1 MNQKT
6 SKNVLILTF
15 ILLFLIFMLIYM
27 QVISVEHFS
36 KNLESFKSPMNSVG
50 PTDNFIM
57 VHDTALDAYD
67 VTNPVLTPDDV
78 IYQTTKYQALME
90 NGWFNDFGNYT
101 PTHAREVAQA
111 PSGSDVISNGSCRPS
126 KNNPNFCTTCCTENN
141 TCNTYCTGLLNV
153 PANSP
158 VPARAPGAASP
169 APGAPAPAPT
179 QVRSITFPCTV
190 LVAYSNYK
198 DKNSGLDPF
207 INKIISVRAYDSYFA
222 AYPLK
227 DETGN
232 AMYFPGA
239 DGMYS
244 LWALSTKNNTIICG
258 WHQYEWEKAPVNSY
272 PNNLVLYVKNVISS

>member
-1 MNQKT
+1 MNHKT
-6 SKNVLILTF
+6 GKNVLILTI
-15 ILLFLIFMLIYM
+15 ILLFLIFVLIYM
-27 QVISVEHFS
+27 QVISIEHFS

-57 VHDTALDAYD
+57 VRDTVLDAYD
-67 VTNPVLTPDDV
+67 ITNPVLTPDDV

-101 PTHAREVAQA
+101 PTHAPA

-158 VPARAPGAASP
+158 VS
-169 APGAPAPAPT
+169 APAPAPT
-179 QVRSITFPCTV
+179 QVRTITFPCTV

-198 DKNSGLDPF
+198 DKGTGLDPF
-207 INKIISVRAYDSYFA
+207 INKIVSVRAYDSYFA
-222 AYPLK
+222 SYPLT

-244 LWALSTKNNTIICG
+244 LWALSSQNNTIICG

>member
-6 SKNVLILTF
+6 GKNVLILTI
-15 ILLFLIFMLIYM
+15 ILLFLIFVLIYM
-27 QVISVEHFS
+27 QVISIEHSS
-36 KNLESFKSPMNSVG
+36 KNLEPFKSPMNSVG

-57 VHDTALDAYD
+57 VRNTVLDAYD
-67 VTNPVLTPDDV
+67 ITNPVLTPDDV
-78 IYQTTKYQALME
+78 IYQTTEYQALME

-101 PTHAREVAQA
+101 PTHAPT
-111 PSGSDVISNGSCRPS
+111 PSSSDVISNGSCRPS
-126 KNNPNFCTTCCTENN
+126 EINPNFCTTCCTENN

-158 VPARAPGAASP
+158 
-169 APGAPAPAPT
+169 APAPAPAPA
-179 QVRSITFPCTV
+179 QVRTITFPCTV

-198 DKNSGLDPF
+198 DPNSGLDPF
-207 INKIISVRAYDSYFA
+207 INKIVSVRAYDSYFA
-222 AYPLK
+222 SYPLT

-244 LWALSTKNNTIICG
+244 LWALSTQNNTIICG
-258 WHQYEWEKAPVNSY
+258 WHQYEWEKAPTNSY
-272 PNNLVLYVKNVISS
+272 PNNLVIYVKNVISS

>member
-6 SKNVLILTF
+6 GKNVLILII
-15 ILLFLIFMLIYM
+15 ILLFLIFVLIYM
-27 QVISVEHFS
+27 QVISIEHSS

-57 VHDTALDAYD
+57 VRNTVLDAYD
-67 VTNPVLTPDDV
+67 ITNPVLTPDDV
-78 IYQTTKYQALME
+78 IYQTTEYQALME

-101 PTHAREVAQA
+101 PTHAPA
-111 PSGSDVISNGSCRPS
+111 PS
-126 KNNPNFCTTCCTENN
+126 
-141 TCNTYCTGLLNV
+141 GLLNV
-153 PANSP
+153 PANS
-158 VPARAPGAASP
+158 
-169 APGAPAPAPT
+169 PAPAPT

-198 DKNSGLDPF
+198 DKGTGLDPF

-222 AYPLK
+222 SYPLT

-244 LWALSTKNNTIICG
+244 LWALSTQNNTIICG
-258 WHQYEWEKAPVNSY
+258 WHQYEWEKAPTNSY
-272 PNNLVLYVKNVISS
+272 PNNLVIYVKNVISS

>member
-6 SKNVLILTF
+6 GKNVLILTI
-15 ILLFLIFMLIYM
+15 ILLFLIFVLIYM
-27 QVISVEHFS
+27 QVISIEHSS
-36 KNLESFKSPMNSVG
+36 KNLEPFKSPMNSVG

-57 VHDTALDAYD
+57 VRNTVLDAYD
-67 VTNPVLTPDDV
+67 ITNPVLTPDDV
-78 IYQTTKYQALME
+78 IYQTTEYQALME

-101 PTHAREVAQA
+101 PTHAPA
-111 PSGSDVISNGSCRPS
+111 PS
-126 KNNPNFCTTCCTENN
+126 
-141 TCNTYCTGLLNV
+141 GLLNV

-158 VPARAPGAASP
+158 AP
-169 APGAPAPAPT
+169 APAPAPAPT
-179 QVRSITFPCTV
+179 QVRTITFPCTV

-198 DKNSGLDPF
+198 DKGTGLDPF

-222 AYPLK
+222 SYPLT

-244 LWALSTKNNTIICG
+244 LWALSTQNNTIICG
-258 WHQYEWEKAPVNSY
+258 WHQYEWEKAPTNSY
-272 PNNLVLYVKNVISS
+272 PNNLVIYVKNVISS

>member
-6 SKNVLILTF
+6 GKNVFILTF
-15 ILLFLIFMLIYM
+15 ILLFLIFVLIYM
-27 QVISVEHFS
+27 QVISIEHFP
-36 KNLESFKSPMNSVG
+36 KNLESFKSPMNSII
-50 PTDNFIM
+50 PTDNFVM
-57 VHDTALDAYD
+57 VRDTALDAYD

-101 PTHAREVAQA
+101 PT
-111 PSGSDVISNGSCRPS
+111 PSSSGVISNGSCRPS
-126 KNNPNFCTTCCTENN
+126 ETNPKCTTCCTTNN
-141 TCNTYCTGLLNV
+141 TCNTYCTGLLLPPV
-153 PANSP
+153 NSP
-158 VPARAPGAASP
+158 EYAYV
-169 APGAPAPAPT
+169 PAPAPT
-179 QVRSITFPCTV
+179 TIRSITFPCTV
-190 LVAYSNYK
+190 LVSYSNYK
-198 DKNSGLDPF
+198 DPNSGLDPF

-222 AYPLK
+222 SYPLT

-244 LWALSTKNNTIICG
+244 LWALSTTNNGIICG
-258 WHQYEWEKAPVNSY
+258 WHQYEWEKAPTNSY

>member
-6 SKNVLILTF
+6 GKNVLILTI
-15 ILLFLIFMLIYM
+15 ILLFLIFVLIYM
-27 QVISVEHFS
+27 QVISIEHSS
-36 KNLESFKSPMNSVG
+36 KNLEPFKSPMNSVG

-57 VHDTALDAYD
+57 VRNTVLDAYD
-67 VTNPVLTPDDV
+67 ITNPVLTPDDV
-78 IYQTTKYQALME
+78 IYQTTEYQALME

-101 PTHAREVAQA
+101 PTHAPA
-111 PSGSDVISNGSCRPS
+111 PS
-126 KNNPNFCTTCCTENN
+126 
-141 TCNTYCTGLLNV
+141 GLLNV

-158 VPARAPGAASP
+158 
-169 APGAPAPAPT
+169 APAPAPT
-179 QVRSITFPCTV
+179 QVRTITFPCTV

-198 DKNSGLDPF
+198 DKGTGLDPF

-222 AYPLK
+222 SYPLT

-244 LWALSTKNNTIICG
+244 LWALSTQNNTIICG
-258 WHQYEWEKAPVNSY
+258 WHQYEWEKAPTNSY
-272 PNNLVLYVKNVISS
+272 PNNLVIYVKNVISS

>member
-90 NGWFNDFGNYT
+90 NGWFNDFGNFT
-101 PTHAREVAQA
+101 PAHAREVAPA
-111 PSGSDVISNGSCRPS
+111 PSSSDVISNGSCRPS
-126 KNNPNFCTTCCTENN
+126 EINPNFCTTCCTTNN
-141 TCNTYCTGLLNV
+141 TCNTYCTGLLIPDNNSAV
-153 PANSP
+153 PA
-158 VPARAPGAASP
+158 P
-169 APGAPAPAPT
+169 APTMTRAPAPAPT
-179 QVRSITFPCTV
+179 QVRSVTFPCTV

-198 DKNSGLDPF
+198 DPNSGLDPF

-222 AYPLK
+222 SYPLT

-232 AMYFPGA
+232 AMYFPGS

-244 LWALSTKNNTIICG
+244 LWALSTQNNTIICG